1 MRCWFGQASHVIFLQ
16 NVRGN
21 GNIVLEGI
29 ILRVII
35 IGAGKVGFKLAEKL
49 SQENHEVLVIEQN
62 EDRRKIL
69 QEYLDVL
76 VSGGN
81 GASPRVLADAGI
93 THTDLLIAVTDQ
105 DEVNMLA
112 CMVGKMAGVARTV
125 ARVRSPEY
133 VQKDQALF
141 REWMGIDLL
150 INPEMVTAL
159 EILQILKTPAALDV
173 EEFAEGL
180 VRLLEVKLRADSPL
194 ANIPLKDLT
203 LPHSILVVG
212 ILRQDKMIIPNGNDM
227 LLPDDHVFFIGEHD
241 AIIKFEGNFSAKR
254 SKVERVMI
262 VGAGRVGR
270 NLAVLLEQSGISVK
284 VIELDQSRCDATAC
298 LLNQGIVLNG
308 DATDMDLLA
317 QEGAGE
323 ADAIV
328 CLTNDDK
335 LNLLVAL
342 LAKRLGV
349 KKTFVRVGRSE
360 YASIMQQVGI
370 DVALSPQVITA
381 SVILR
386 FIRQGDLV
394 SLMLFEGAKAE
405 AMEVIVQTGAKIA
418 GKPLRRAGLPAQ
430 SLIGMVVRDG
440 TAMIPDGN
448 MVLQPEDRAVIFTLP
463 GKSKTL
469 SGLFQA

>member
-1 MRCWFGQASHVIFLQ
+1 MRI
-16 NVRGN
+16 
-21 GNIVLEGI
+21 
-29 ILRVII
+29 II

-49 SQENHEVLVIEQN
+49 SHEKHEVLVIEQN

-69 QEYLDVL
+69 QEHLDVL

-81 GASPRVLADAGI
+81 GASPLVLSDVGI
-93 THTDLLIAVTDQ
+93 TNTDLLIAVTDQ

-112 CMVGKMAGVARTV
+112 CMVGKRAGVARTI

-180 VRLLEVKLRADSPL
+180 VRLLEVNLRVNSPF
-194 ANIPLKDLT
+194 ANIQLKNLT
-203 LPHSILVVG
+203 LPPNILVVG
-212 ILRQDKMIIPNGNDM
+212 ILRQDKMIIPNGSDM

-241 AIIKFEGNFSAKR
+241 AIIEFESNFTQKL
-254 SKVERVMI
+254 SKVERVLI
-262 VGAGRVGR
+262 IGAGRVGR

-284 VIELDQSRCDATAC
+284 IIDRDPERCEATAC
-298 LLNQGIVLNG
+298 LLNKGIVLNG
-308 DATDMDLLA
+308 DGTDIDLLT

-342 LAKRLGV
+342 LAKRLGA
-349 KKTFVRVGRSE
+349 KKTFVRVGRTE
-360 YASIMQQVGI
+360 YVSIMQQVGV
-370 DVALSPQVITA
+370 DVALSPQIITA
-381 SVILR
+381 GAILR
-386 FIRQGDLV
+386 FIREGDMV
-394 SLMLFEGAKAE
+394 SFMLFEGAKAE
-405 AMEVIVQTGAKIA
+405 AMEIIVPSNAKITRT
-418 GKPLRRAGLPAQ
+418 PLHEVQFPDQA
-430 SLIGMVVRDG
+430 LIGMVVRG
-440 TAMIPDGN
+440 ATAMIPDGN
-448 MVLQPEDRAVIFTLP
+448 TILQSGDRAVIFTIP
-463 GKSKTL
+463 EQADIIFS
-469 SGLFQA
+469 LFQAKR

>member
-1 MRCWFGQASHVIFLQ
+1 M
-16 NVRGN
+16 
-21 GNIVLEGI
+21 
-29 ILRVII
+29 RVII

-69 QEYLDVL
+69 QENLDVL

-81 GASPRVLADAGI
+81 GASPRVLSDAGI
-93 THTDLLIAVTDQ
+93 TRTDLLIAVTDQ

-112 CMVGKMAGVARTV
+112 CMVAKRAGVTRTI

-133 VQKDQALF
+133 VQHDQALF

-180 VRLLEVKLRADSPL
+180 VRLLEVKLRSDSPL
-194 ANIPLKDLT
+194 SNIQLKDLT
-203 LPHSILVVG
+203 LPASILVVG

-227 LLPDDHVFFIGEHD
+227 LLADDHVFFIGEHD
-241 AIIKFEGNFSAKR
+241 AIVEFEGNFNNKR

-262 VGAGRVGR
+262 IGAGRVGR

-284 VIELDQSRCDATAC
+284 IIDRDPERCDATAC
-298 LLNQGIVLNG
+298 ILNQGIVLNG
-308 DATDMDLLA
+308 DGTDIDLLT

-342 LAKRLGV
+342 LAKRLGA

-360 YASIMQQVGI
+360 YASIMQQVGV
-370 DVALSPQVITA
+370 DVALSPQIITA

-386 FIRQGDLV
+386 FIRQGDVV

-405 AMEVIVQTGAKIA
+405 AMEFIVQNGSKIA
-418 GKPLRRAGLPAQ
+418 GKPLHSIHFPAH

-440 TAMIPDGN
+440 AALSPDGN
-448 MVLQPEDRAVIFTLP
+448 MILRAHDRAVIFTLP
-463 GKSKTL
+463 GKAKSI
-469 SGLFQA
+469 SSLFQGQV

>member
-1 MRCWFGQASHVIFLQ
+1 MRI
-16 NVRGN
+16 
-21 GNIVLEGI
+21 
-29 ILRVII
+29 II

-49 SQENHEVLVIEQN
+49 SHEKHEVLVIEQN

-69 QEYLDVL
+69 QEHLDVL

-81 GASPRVLADAGI
+81 GASPLVLSDVGI

-112 CMVGKMAGVARTV
+112 CMVGKRAGVTRTI

-180 VRLLEVKLRADSPL
+180 VRLLEVNLRAHSPF
-194 ANIPLKDLT
+194 ANITLKNLT
-203 LPHSILVVG
+203 LPPNILVVG

-241 AIIKFEGNFSAKR
+241 AIIDFESNFSQKR

-262 VGAGRVGR
+262 IGAGRVGR
-270 NLAVLLEQSGISVK
+270 NLAVLLEQNGISVK
-284 VIELDQSRCDATAC
+284 IIDRDPERCEATTC

-308 DATDMDLLA
+308 DGTDIDLLT

-342 LAKRLGV
+342 LAKRLGA
-349 KKTFVRVGRSE
+349 KKTFVRVGRTE
-360 YASIMQQVGI
+360 YVSIMQQVGV
-370 DVALSPQVITA
+370 DVALSPQIITA
-381 SVILR
+381 GAILR
-386 FIRQGDLV
+386 FIREGDMV
-394 SLMLFEGAKAE
+394 SFMLFEGAKAE
-405 AMEVIVQTGAKIA
+405 AMEIIVPSNAKIT
-418 GKPLRRAGLPAQ
+418 GIPLHKVQFPKQA
-430 SLIGMVVRDG
+430 LIGMVVRG
-440 TAMIPDGN
+440 ATAMIPDGN
-448 MVLQPEDRAVIFTLP
+448 TILQANDRAVIFTIPAQADLIF
-463 GKSKTL
+463 S
-469 SGLFQA
+469 LFQAKR

>member
-1 MRCWFGQASHVIFLQ
+1 M
-16 NVRGN
+16 
-21 GNIVLEGI
+21 
-29 ILRVII
+29 RVII

-112 CMVGKMAGVARTV
+112 CMVGKRAGVARTV

-405 AMEVIVQTGAKIA
+405 AMEFVVQQGAKIL
-418 GKPLRRAGLPAQ
+418 GNPLRKIDFPAQ

-440 TAMIPDGN
+440 NAMIPDGN
-448 MVLQPEDRAVIFTLP
+448 MVLQPNDRAVIFTLP
-463 GKSKTL
+463 GKSKML
-469 SGLFQA
+469 AGLFQA

>member
-1 MRCWFGQASHVIFLQ
+1 
-16 NVRGN
+16 
-21 GNIVLEGI
+21 
-29 ILRVII
+29 LRIII

-49 SQENHEVLVIEQN
+49 SHEKHEVLVIEQN

-69 QEYLDVL
+69 QEHLDVL

-81 GASPRVLADAGI
+81 GASPLVLSDVGI

-112 CMVGKMAGVARTV
+112 CMVGKRAGVTRTI

-180 VRLLEVKLRADSPL
+180 VRLLEVNLRAQSPF
-194 ANIPLKDLT
+194 ANITLKNLT
-203 LPHSILVVG
+203 LPPNILVVG

-241 AIIKFEGNFSAKR
+241 AIIDFESNFSQKR

-262 VGAGRVGR
+262 IGAGRVGR
-270 NLAVLLEQSGISVK
+270 NLAVLLEQNGISVK
-284 VIELDQSRCDATAC
+284 IIDRDPERCESTAC

-308 DATDMDLLA
+308 DGTDIDLLT

-342 LAKRLGV
+342 LAKRLGA
-349 KKTFVRVGRSE
+349 KKTFVRVGRTE
-360 YASIMQQVGI
+360 YVSIMQQVGV
-370 DVALSPQVITA
+370 DVALSPQIITA
-381 SVILR
+381 GAILR
-386 FIRQGDLV
+386 FIREGDMV
-394 SLMLFEGAKAE
+394 SFMLFEGAKAE
-405 AMEVIVQTGAKIA
+405 AMEIIVPSNAKIT
-418 GKPLRRAGLPAQ
+418 GIPLRQVQFPDQA
-430 SLIGMVVRDG
+430 LIGMVVRG
-440 TAMIPDGN
+440 ATAMIPDGN
-448 MVLQPEDRAVIFTLP
+448 TILQSGDRAVIFTIP
-463 GKSKTL
+463 EQADIIFS
-469 SGLFQA
+469 LFQAKR

>member
-1 MRCWFGQASHVIFLQ
+1 M
-16 NVRGN
+16 
-21 GNIVLEGI
+21 
-29 ILRVII
+29 RVII

-69 QEYLDVL
+69 QENLDVL

-81 GASPRVLADAGI
+81 GASPRVLSDAGI
-93 THTDLLIAVTDQ
+93 TRTDLLIAVTDQ

-112 CMVGKMAGVARTV
+112 CMVGKRAGVTRTI

-133 VQKDQALF
+133 VQHDQALF

-180 VRLLEVKLRADSPL
+180 VRLLEVKLRSDSPL
-194 ANIPLKDLT
+194 SNIQLKDLT
-203 LPHSILVVG
+203 LPASILVVG

-227 LLPDDHVFFIGEHD
+227 LLADDHVFFIGEHD
-241 AIIKFEGNFSAKR
+241 AIVDFEGNFNNKR

-262 VGAGRVGR
+262 IGAGRVGR

-284 VIELDQSRCDATAC
+284 IIDRDPERCDATAC
-298 LLNQGIVLNG
+298 ILNQGIVLNG
-308 DATDMDLLA
+308 DGTDIDLLM

-342 LAKRLGV
+342 LAKRLGA

-360 YASIMQQVGI
+360 YASIMQQVGV
-370 DVALSPQVITA
+370 DVALSPQIITA

-386 FIRQGDLV
+386 FIRQGDVV

-405 AMEVIVQTGAKIA
+405 AMEFIVQNDSKIA
-418 GKPLRRAGLPAQ
+418 GKPLRNIHFPAH

-440 TAMIPDGN
+440 SALIPDGN
-448 MVLQPEDRAVIFTLP
+448 MILRAHDRAVIFTLP
-463 GKSKTL
+463 GKAKSI
-469 SGLFQA
+469 SSLFQGQV

>member
-1 MRCWFGQASHVIFLQ
+1 
-16 NVRGN
+16 
-21 GNIVLEGI
+21 
-29 ILRVII
+29 LRVVI

-69 QEYLDVL
+69 QENLDVL

-81 GASPRVLADAGI
+81 GASPRVLSDAGI
-93 THTDLLIAVTDQ
+93 TRTDLLIAVTDQ

-112 CMVGKMAGVARTV
+112 CMVGKRAGVARTI

-133 VQKDQALF
+133 VQHDQALF

-180 VRLLEVKLRADSPL
+180 VRLLEVKLRSDSPL
-194 ANIPLKDLT
+194 SNIQLKDLT
-203 LPHSILVVG
+203 LPASILVVG

-227 LLPDDHVFFIGEHD
+227 LLADDHVFFIGEHD
-241 AIIKFEGNFSAKR
+241 AIVDFEGNFSNKR

-262 VGAGRVGR
+262 IGAGRVGR

-284 VIELDQSRCDATAC
+284 IIDRDTERCDATAC

-308 DATDMDLLA
+308 DGTDIDLLT

-342 LAKRLGV
+342 LAKRLGA

-360 YASIMQQVGI
+360 YASIMQQVGV
-370 DVALSPQVITA
+370 DVALSPQIITA

-386 FIRQGDLV
+386 FIRQGDVV

-405 AMEVIVQTGAKIA
+405 AMEFIVQNDSKIA
-418 GKPLRRAGLPAQ
+418 GKPLRNIHFPAN

-440 TAMIPDGN
+440 AALIPDGN
-448 MVLQPEDRAVIFTLP
+448 MILRADDRAVIFTLP
-463 GKSKTL
+463 GKAKNIS
-469 SGLFQA
+469 SLFQGQV

>member
-1 MRCWFGQASHVIFLQ
+1 M
-16 NVRGN
+16 
-21 GNIVLEGI
+21 
-29 ILRVII
+29 RVII

-62 EDRRKIL
+62 EERRKIL

-81 GASPRVLADAGI
+81 GASPRVLSEAGI
-93 THTDLLIAVTDQ
+93 TTADLMIAVTDQ

-112 CMVGKMAGVARTV
+112 CMVGKRAGVARTV

-203 LPHSILVVG
+203 LPGSILVVG
-212 ILRQDKMIIPNGNDM
+212 ILRQDKMIIPNGNDK
-227 LLPDDHVFFIGEHD
+227 LLPDDHVFFIGAHD
-241 AIIKFEGNFSAKR
+241 AIVKFESNFSAKR
-254 SKVERVMI
+254 TKVERVMI

-270 NLAVLLEQSGISVK
+270 NLAVLLEQNGISVK
-284 VIELDQSRCDATAC
+284 IIDRDPERCDAAAC

-308 DATDMDLLA
+308 DGTDIDLLR

-386 FIRQGDLV
+386 FIRQDDLV

-405 AMEVIVQTGAKIA
+405 AMEFVVQPGAKILD
-418 GKPLRRAGLPAQ
+418 KPLRKVDFPSQ
-430 SLIGMVVRDG
+430 SLIGMIVRVG
-440 TAMIPDGN
+440 NVMIPDGN
-448 MVLQPEDRAVIFTLP
+448 MVLQLEDRAVIFTLP
-463 GKSKTL
+463 GKGKTL
-469 SGLFQA
+469 SALFQAQA

>member
-1 MRCWFGQASHVIFLQ
+1 M
-16 NVRGN
+16 
-21 GNIVLEGI
+21 
-29 ILRVII
+29 RVII

-49 SQENHEVLVIEQN
+49 SQEHYEVLVIEQN

-69 QEYLDVL
+69 QENLDVL

-112 CMVGKMAGVARTV
+112 CMVGKRAGVSRTI

-173 EEFAEGL
+173 EEFAEGK

-194 ANIPLKDLT
+194 ANIQLKNLT
-203 LPHSILVVG
+203 LPANILVVG

-227 LLPDDHVFFIGEHD
+227 LIPDDHVFFIGEHD
-241 AIIKFEGNFSAKR
+241 AIIDFEGNFTNKR

-262 VGAGRVGR
+262 IGAGRVGR

-284 VIELDQSRCDATAC
+284 IIDRDPERCEATVC
-298 LLNQGIVLNG
+298 LLNQGIVLHG
-308 DATDMDLLA
+308 DGTDIDLLT

-342 LAKRLGV
+342 LAKRLGA

-360 YASIMQQVGI
+360 YAFIMQQVGI
-370 DVALSPQVITA
+370 DVALSPQIITA
-381 SVILR
+381 GAILK

-405 AMEVIVQTGAKIA
+405 AMEVIVPSDAKIT
-418 GKPLRRAGLPAQ
+418 GKPLHKVHFPPQA
-430 SLIGMVVRDG
+430 LIGMVVRDG
-440 TAMIPDGN
+440 NAMIPDGN
-448 MVLQPEDRAVIFTLP
+448 MVLQANDRAVIFTLP
-463 GKSKTL
+463 GMAKNISA
-469 SGLFQA
+469 LFQAQA

>member
-1 MRCWFGQASHVIFLQ
+1 M
-16 NVRGN
+16 
-21 GNIVLEGI
+21 
-29 ILRVII
+29 RVII

-49 SQENHEVLVIEQN
+49 SEEGHEVLVIEQN

-69 QEYLDVL
+69 RENLDVL

-81 GASPRVLADAGI
+81 GASPRVLSDAGI
-93 THTDLLIAVTDQ
+93 THTDLLISVTDQ

-112 CMVGKMAGVARTV
+112 CMVAKRAGVARTV

-180 VRLLEVKLRADSPL
+180 VRLLEVKLRQDSPL
-194 ANIPLKDLT
+194 SNVPLKKLT
-203 LPHSILVVG
+203 LPANILVVG
-212 ILRQDKMIIPNGNDM
+212 ILRQDKMIIPMGDDV

-241 AIIKFEGNFSAKR
+241 SIVDFEGQFTNKR
-254 SKVERVMI
+254 SKVERVFI

-270 NLAVLLEQSGISVK
+270 NLALLLEQSGISVK
-284 VIELDQSRCDATAC
+284 IIDNDPERCDMTVC
-298 LLNQGIVLNG
+298 LLNKGIVLRG
-308 DATDMDLLA
+308 DGTDIDLLK
-317 QEGAGE
+317 QEGVGE

-342 LAKRLGV
+342 LAKRLGA
-349 KKTFVRVGRSE
+349 KKSFVRVGRSE
-360 YASIMQQVGI
+360 YASIMEQVGV
-370 DVALSPQVITA
+370 DVALSPQFLTVG
-381 SVILR
+381 VILR
-386 FIRQGDLV
+386 FIRKGDV
-394 SLMLFEGAKAE
+394 VAVMLFDGAKAE
-405 AMEVIVQTGAKIA
+405 AMEVIVPSDSKITGKSLASITM
-418 GKPLRRAGLPAQ
+418 PPQ
-430 SLIGMVVRDG
+430 SLIGMVVRG
-440 TAMIPDGN
+440 GKALIPDGN
-448 MVLQPEDRAVIFTLP
+448 LVLKEGDRAIIFTLP
-463 GKSKTL
+463 DTAQEVSA
-469 SGLFQA
+469 LFHRG

>member
-1 MRCWFGQASHVIFLQ
+1 M
-16 NVRGN
+16 
-21 GNIVLEGI
+21 
-29 ILRVII
+29 RVII

-69 QEYLDVL
+69 QENLDVL

-81 GASPRVLADAGI
+81 GASPRVLSDAGI
-93 THTDLLIAVTDQ
+93 TRTDLLIAVTDQ

-112 CMVGKMAGVARTV
+112 CMVAKRAGVTRTI

-133 VQKDQALF
+133 VQHDQALF

-180 VRLLEVKLRADSPL
+180 VRLLEVKLRSDSPL
-194 ANIPLKDLT
+194 SNIQLKDLT
-203 LPHSILVVG
+203 LPASILVVG

-227 LLPDDHVFFIGEHD
+227 LLADDHVFFIGEHD
-241 AIIKFEGNFSAKR
+241 AIVEFEGNFNNKR

-262 VGAGRVGR
+262 IGAGRVGR

-284 VIELDQSRCDATAC
+284 IIDRDPERCDATAC
-298 LLNQGIVLNG
+298 ILNQGIVLNG
-308 DATDMDLLA
+308 DGTDIDLLM

-342 LAKRLGV
+342 LAKRLGA

-360 YASIMQQVGI
+360 YASIMQQVGV
-370 DVALSPQVITA
+370 DVALSPQIITA

-386 FIRQGDLV
+386 FIRQGDVV

-405 AMEVIVQTGAKIA
+405 AMEFIVQNDSKIA
-418 GKPLRRAGLPAQ
+418 GKPLRNIHFPAH

-440 TAMIPDGN
+440 SALIPDGN
-448 MVLQPEDRAVIFTLP
+448 MILRAHDRAVIFTLP
-463 GKSKTL
+463 GKAKSI
-469 SGLFQA
+469 SSLFQGQV

>member
-1 MRCWFGQASHVIFLQ
+1 M
-16 NVRGN
+16 
-21 GNIVLEGI
+21 
-29 ILRVII
+29 RVII
-35 IGAGKVGFKLAEKL
+35 IGAGKVGYKLAEKL
-49 SQENHEVLVIEQN
+49 SQENYEVLVIEQN

-69 QEYLDVL
+69 QENLDVL

-93 THTDLLIAVTDQ
+93 IHTDLLIAVTDQ

-112 CMVGKMAGVARTV
+112 CMVGKRAGVARTI

-180 VRLLEVKLRADSPL
+180 VRLLEVKLRMDSPF
-194 ANIPLKDLT
+194 ANIPLKNLS
-203 LPHSILVVG
+203 LPAKILVVG
-212 ILRQDKMIIPNGNDM
+212 ILRQDKMIIPNGNDQ
-227 LLPDDHVFFIGEHD
+227 LLPDDHVFFIGDHD
-241 AIIKFEGNFSAKR
+241 AIIDFESNFTTKR
-254 SKVERVMI
+254 TKVERVMI
-262 VGAGRVGR
+262 IGAGRVGR
-270 NLAVLLEQSGISVK
+270 NLAVLLEQNGISVK
-284 VIELDQSRCDATAC
+284 IIDRDPERCDATAC
-298 LLNQGIVLNG
+298 LLNQGIVLHG
-308 DATDMDLLA
+308 DGTDLDLLT

-342 LAKRLGV
+342 LAKRLGA
-349 KKTFVRVGRSE
+349 KRTFVRVGRSE
-360 YASIMQQVGI
+360 YAFIMQQVGI
-370 DVALSPQVITA
+370 DVALSPQIITA
-381 SVILR
+381 GAILR

-405 AMEVIVQTGAKIA
+405 AMEVIVPINARII
-418 GKPLRRAGLPAQ
+418 GKPLHKVNFPPQA
-430 SLIGMVVRDG
+430 LIGMVVRDG

-448 MVLQPEDRAVIFTLP
+448 TVLQAKDRAVIFTLP
-463 GKSKTL
+463 GMANTISTL
-469 SGLFQA
+469 FHAEV

>member
-1 MRCWFGQASHVIFLQ
+1 L
-16 NVRGN
+16 
-21 GNIVLEGI
+21 VLSE
-29 ILRVII
+29 
-35 IGAGKVGFKLAEKL
+35 
-49 SQENHEVLVIEQN
+49 
-62 EDRRKIL
+62 
-69 QEYLDVL
+69 
-76 VSGGN
+76 
-81 GASPRVLADAGI
+81 AGI
-93 THTDLLIAVTDQ
+93 TRTDLLIAVTDQ

-112 CMVGKMAGVARTV
+112 CMVGKRAGVARTI

-180 VRLLEVKLRADSPL
+180 VRLLEVNLRKDSPF
-194 ANIPLKDLT
+194 ANIQLKSLT
-203 LPHSILVVG
+203 LPASILVVG
-212 ILRQDKMIIPNGNDM
+212 ILRQDKMIIPNGNDL

-241 AIIKFEGNFSAKR
+241 AIIDFESNFTNKR

-262 VGAGRVGR
+262 IGAGRVGR
-270 NLAVLLEQSGISVK
+270 NLAVLLEQNNISVK
-284 VIELDQSRCDATAC
+284 IIDHDPERCAATAC

-308 DATDMDLLA
+308 DGTDIDLLT

-342 LAKRLGV
+342 LAKRLGT
-349 KKTFVRVGRSE
+349 KKTFVRVGRTE
-360 YASIMQQVGI
+360 YVSIMQQVGV
-370 DVALSPQVITA
+370 DVALSPQITTA
-381 SVILR
+381 GAILR

-405 AMEVIVQTGAKIA
+405 AMEIMVSGSAKIT
-418 GKPLRRAGLPAQ
+418 GTPLHKIKFPAQ
-430 SLIGMVVRDG
+430 ALIGMVVRG
-440 TAMIPDGN
+440 GNAMIPDGN
-448 MVLQPEDRAVIFTLP
+448 TVLQANDRAVIFTVP
-463 GKSKTL
+463 EQVPNIFA
-469 SGLFQA
+469 LFQARG